1 MSWQVWN
8 QIRFSSKLLDALGF
22 KYNRAG
28 GLSQEELAVAFG
40 VEKII
45 ISSAMYESAAE
56 GQTSS
61 LSACFGKNAIFAVV
75 PDRAAP
81 YQVSLGYRIQ
91 QSQPRKV
98 YKYAINNPPEST
110 GILVEDSYDMLISN
124 VSAAYLVK
132 NAVA

>member
-1 MSWQVWN
+1 M
-8 QIRFSSKLLDALGF
+8 
-22 KYNRAG
+22 
-28 GLSQEELAVAFG
+28 AVAFG

-75 PDRAAP
+75 PDRAAA